1 MSGAV
6 LKFEPICL
14 DNLLNKTSTKVLN
27 FISADRKNFKKKK
40 NKKNET
46 LENVATITHS

>member
-40 NKKNET
+40 KKKT
-46 LENVATITHS
+46 KLLKM